1 MNLPIIDTHQHLI
14 YPGRGTY
21 SWTHGLDALDGKTFP
36 LEEYRLLAQPAGIV
50 GSIFMETSADDWRA
64 ELTHVV
70 QLAAQPE
77 SHILGIVANCRPEE
91 DGFEPYIESIRTAKL
106 VGLRRICHT
115 EPDDLSRQP
124 RFVENIRCAGRAG
137 LTFDLCFLARQLGI
151 ALELARK
158 CPDTQFV
165 LDHCGVPDIAGGIMD
180 GWCADLRDLSGLP
193 NVACKIS
200 GVLAYCSPENAKLQ
214 AVRPWV
220 EHCIESFGW
229 DRVVWGSD
237 WPVCNVLS
245 SLPAWVEISRQIVQ
259 SASEDEQAKL
269 FHKNALRI
277 YGVQATQSR

>member
-1 MNLPIIDTHQHLI
+1 MKIPIIDTHQHLI
-14 YPGRGTY
+14 YPSTGLY
-21 SWTHGLDALDGKTFP
+21 SWTHGLDALDGKPFSI
-36 LEEYRLLAQPAGIV
+36 EEYQRLAQPARIV
-50 GSIFMETSADDWRA
+50 GSIFMETSPDDWRA
-64 ELTHVV
+64 EFAHIA

-77 SHILGIVANCRPEE
+77 SGLVGIVANCRPEQE
-91 DGFEPYIESIRTAKL
+91 GFEQYLESIRTEKL

-115 EPDDLSRQP
+115 EHNDLSRQP
-124 RFVENIRCAGRAG
+124 RFVQNVRRVGSLG
-137 LTFDLCFLARQLGI
+137 LTFDLCFLARQLAI

-180 GWCADLRDLSGLP
+180 SWCAAIRDLAGLP

-200 GVLAYCSPENAKLQ
+200 GVLAYCSPGNATVH

-229 DRVVWGSD
+229 DRLVWGSD
-237 WPVCNVLS
+237 WPVCNIRS
-245 SLPAWVEISRQIVQ
+245 SLPVWVEISRQIVQ

-269 FHKNALRI
+269 FQKNALRL
-277 YGVQATQSR
+277 YGVQVTQ